1 LQKAFLT
8 RYSLFRLGKDA
19 PEYLMAAYEPE
30 CSGLTFTGNK
40 DDACHYVTIEKACS
54 VARQIKSL
62 RGYEVFIGMVG

>member
-1 LQKAFLT
+1 
-8 RYSLFRLGKDA
+8 
-19 PEYLMAAYEPE
+19 MAAYEPE